1 MAQRLNGPTASWHV
15 DDGVAPGEPRF
26 NTAGDVQQP
35 FKPKVGIILY
45 LNQDIVW
52 LYIYSM
58 YLNLSEITLT
68 L

>member
-52 LYIYSM
+52 LYI
-58 YLNLSEITLT
+58 
-68 L
+68 